1 MTPGKDS
8 GMIAPTRHPS
18 EELILDFARGALAEG
33 PALVLRAH
41 LAACPECRAKVDLAD
56 AVGGALMEALA
67 PAELAPDA
75 LAQVLARLDL
85 EPPPTPPKAP
95 PRPPDDWIR
104 VPPEV
109 LRAAERDKRQA
120 APGVWVTHVTGEP
133 RRGGPRTYLLGVGP
147 GIPIPLHTHR
157 GSEFVCVVKGAYED
171 RGQVFRAGDF
181 VENDETLEHELR
193 VTEDGECVC
202 LIAADDFLVPRSPAA
217 RLLKPLMGI

>member
-1 MTPGKDS
+1 MTPGMTS
-8 GMIAPTRHPS
+8 LPTRHPS

-41 LAACPECRAKVDLAD
+41 LAACPECHAKLGLAD
-56 AVGGALMEALA
+56 AVGGALLEALE

-109 LRAAERDKRQA
+109 VSAAERQKRQA

-133 RRGGPRTYLLGVGP
+133 RRSGPRSYLLGVGA
-147 GIPIPLHTHR
+147 GMEIPRHTHR
-157 GSEFVCVVKGAYED
+157 GSEYVCVVKGAYED
-171 RGQVFRAGDF
+171 RGQVYLPGDF
-181 VENDETLEHELR
+181 VENDETIEHELR
-193 VTEDGECVC
+193 VTDDGECVC
-202 LIAADDFLVPRSPAA
+202 LIATDDFLAPRSAGA
-217 RLLKPLMGI
+217 RFFKPILGI